1 MSTKQNDRKKGAP
14 PSKREQFANS
24 GRRVSP
30 LLVAVLAASSVL
42 LAGFGIRWMQQE
54 EGTRDSQEIAS
65 VSGAGGDLIR
75 VALSELSDGQAKFF
89 NYQTR
94 SGKDVR
100 FFAVKGS
107 DGDYRAA
114 FDTCDVCYRAKKG
127 YFQGGQAMVCR
138 NCGREFPTT
147 EINEVSGG
155 CNPVGIDGT
164 IEGGQLVIAEA
175 TLEAGV
181 PYF

>member
-1 MSTKQNDRKKGAP
+1 MSPKMNHQLKGAP
-14 PSKREQFANS
+14 QSKREQFTNS
-24 GRRVSP
+24 RRRLSP
-30 LLVAVLAASSVL
+30 LLVAVLATSAVL
-42 LAGFGIRWMQQE
+42 LAGFGIRWMRQGERASGSQAISSV
-54 EGTRDSQEIAS
+54 GT
-65 VSGAGGDLIR
+65 AGGNLVRI
-75 VALSELSDGQAKFF
+75 ALAELSDGQAKFF

-100 FFAVKGS
+100 FFAVKGG
-107 DGDYRAA
+107 DGEYRAA

-127 YFQGGQAMVCR
+127 YFQSGQVMVCR

-155 CNPVGIDGT
+155 CNPVGIDRT
-164 IEGGQLVIAEA
+164 IEGGKLIIAEA
-175 TLEAGV
+175 ALEAGV